1 LYQLL
6 EFDKILAQLKQLA
19 ISAMASERF
28 DELQIIC
35 DRAAIE
41 RALTETTELRA
52 ILDHDSL
59 FPLQQLWDTRDDLQS
74 AAIEGNYLKPEAL
87 LRVAENLRASWQVR
101 SFLHHRRASYPNLW
115 RRAETI
121 TNFKHLEAEI
131 HAKIDP
137 QSRAVRDSASP
148 KLNQIRKE
156 IARHAEQVRRILESQ
171 FKAYS
176 QRGFLQDDVVTFRE
190 GRLVLPVK
198 IENRERVKGLVHGHS
213 ASGATL
219 FIEPFEAVEINN
231 DIHRLRGEEALEIER
246 ILRALTAAI
255 RAELP
260 GIQQN
265 LAALVHL
272 DFVQA
277 KGRFAKMLKCSQ
289 PALSDTPP
297 APAGA
302 GRRAGDPLR
311 GNDQNL
317 IDIAQGRH
325 PLLLLRKGE
334 DAVVPLDLKMGGE
347 VKTLVITG
355 PNAGGKTVA
364 LKTVGLF
371 AVMTQC
377 GIPIPAHPDSRM
389 PIFNEIFAD
398 IGDFQ
403 SLEQDL
409 STFSSH
415 LQKLQTILERAD
427 QRSLVLVDEIGVGT
441 DPQEGSAL
449 AVAVLEELTRRGG
462 ITIVTTHHGA
472 LKEFAFS
479 TPGVENGSMEFDQQT
494 LRPVYRLRMGVPGS
508 SYALEIAKRL
518 GVAQTVLNRARES
531 MGAEK
536 GNVERLIM
544 DLEQKA
550 QEAQK
555 LADTLRL
562 EKNRLEGLTKL
573 YKERYDTIHKQEKQ
587 LKEKALA
594 EAQEILRRAN
604 AAVEKAIKDIRENQA
619 AHEAIRR
626 AKEMLAE
633 ENARVKN
640 SLDKLTEEQPE
651 PDQAT
656 EIKIGDEVLWKKQ
669 KTVGVVVSESD
680 ENGRVLIQVNQLKFW
695 VPLAE
700 LAPAPKSSAEKK
712 TASAVSV
719 QAEAKSDVLPEI
731 NLLGNKLDEAIA
743 KVDKFLDDALLA
755 GWSQVRIIHGKGT
768 GALRKGIAE
777 FLDQHPRVKSKKMA
791 AWNEGDLGVTV
802 VELD

>member
-1 LYQLL
+1 MKPPATFPPASPRAELYQLL
-6 EFDKILAQLKQLA
+6 EFDKILAHLKQLA

-28 DELQIIC
+28 DDLQMIS
-35 DRAAIE
+35 DRPAIE

-52 ILDHDSL
+52 ILDHDSP
-59 FPLQQLWDTRDDLQS
+59 FPLQQLWDIREDLQS

-87 LRVAENLRASWQVR
+87 LRVAENLRTSWQVR
-101 SFLHHRRASYPNLW
+101 SFLHHRLASYPNLW
-115 RRAETI
+115 RHAETI
-121 TNFKHLEAEI
+121 TTFKHLETEI
-131 HAKIDP
+131 HAQIDP
-137 QSRAVRDSASP
+137 QSGEVRDSASP
-148 KLNQIRKE
+148 KLQQIRKE
-156 IARHAEQVRRILESQ
+156 IARHEKQVRRVLESQ

-213 ASGATL
+213 ASGSTL

-231 DIHRLRGEEALEIER
+231 EIHRLRGEEALEIER

-265 LAALVHL
+265 LTALVHL

-277 KGRFAKMLKCSQ
+277 KARFAKMLKCSQ
-289 PALSDTPP
+289 PALC
-297 APAGA
+297 
-302 GRRAGDPLR
+302 
-311 GNDQNL
+311 DQNL
-317 IDIAQGRH
+317 IEISSGRH

-334 DAVVPLDLKMGGE
+334 EAVVPLDLKMGGE
-347 VKTLVITG
+347 VNTLVITG
-355 PNAGGKTVA
+355 PNAGGKTVT

-389 PIFNEIFAD
+389 PIFDEIFAD

-415 LQKLQTILERAD
+415 LQKLQTILERAG

-441 DPQEGSAL
+441 DPEEGSAL

-462 ITIVTTHHGA
+462 ITMVTTHHGA
-472 LKEFAFS
+472 LKEFAFN
-479 TPGVENGSMEFDQQT
+479 TPGVENGSMEFDQET

-518 GVAQTVLNRARES
+518 GVAETVLNRARELI
-531 MGAEK
+531 GAEK

-544 DLEQKA
+544 DLENKA

-555 LADTLRL
+555 LADTLSL
-562 EKNRLEGLTKL
+562 EKSRLEGLTKL

-594 EAQEILRRAN
+594 EAQEILRHAN
-604 AAVEKAIKDIRENQA
+604 AAVEKAIKEIRESQA
-619 AHEAIRR
+619 AHDAIRR

-640 SLDKLTEEQPE
+640 SLEKLTEEKPELEQP
-651 PDQAT
+651 T
-656 EIKIGDEVLWKKQ
+656 TIKIGDEVLWKKQ
-669 KTVGVVVSESD
+669 KTVGVVISEND

-731 NLLGNKLDEAIA
+731 NLLGNKLDEAIS

-777 FLDQHPRVKSKKMA
+777 FLEQHPRVKSKKMG